1 MGITVGV
8 TVEINSRF
16 ILPRSL
22 FPVPRTEM
30 VGESIRYVKGGSNV
44 ILRCIVRD
52 ALEPPLYISWFYNG
66 HQIYNENSQGWKM
79 AFERSIL
86 TGVDVPSQAMSPSNL
101 PLVSSAAAA
110 AATSPSFYQRA
121 SSVRFKSVSSE
132 GMGNGNAQFTSL
144 GEMVSSSSWPPLIIT
159 GAAIKLIER
168 SAV

>member
-16 ILPRSL
+16 VLSL
-22 FPVPRTEM
+22 ALVPVPRTEM

-86 TGVDVPSQAMSPSNL
+86 TGVDVPSQAMSSSNL
-101 PLVSSAAAA
+101 PLVSPAAAA

-132 GMGNGNAQFTSL
+132 WTGM
-144 GEMVSSSSWPPLIIT
+144 EMLYLHLWEMGSSYSPWPPLIIT